1 MIRLLLLATCA
12 NGLRIPA
19 FTRRTALGVAAA
31 GLNIPLTPP
40 PAIAVT
46 APPPSLCDPLV
57 SFVKS
62 AAGQEI
68 ALVGTAHISEES
80 VVLVRRIIQ
89 ELKPD
94 TVMIELDPSRAGKLM
109 ARAGGQ
115 VAVGGD
121 APTSTPAA
129 AAPAAPQKPAT
140 FGMGQVVGRLFK
152 GDFEEAGAQ
161 AVGVGLSSM
170 YKQLD
175 SMGFQSG
182 GEFVAA
188 VEEAD
193 KVGAQILL
201 GDRDARVTVR
211 RLRDALAEVLT
222 MPAPAGGG
230 SKPPPALMAAASNN
244 DFTKE
249 NVMSTMAVLKQRETV
264 RELSAYL
271 KQEVPPLYNALIAER
286 DAYMANSILRSPGRR
301 VVAVVGLAHVDGIE
315 ANVLQGGSRGVK
327 PKACKAV

>member
-12 NGLRIPA
+12 NGLRIPSA

-46 APPPSLCDPLV
+46 ALPPSLCDPLV

-109 ARAGGQ
+109 ARAGSQ

-121 APTSTPAA
+121 APTSTPAAA

-193 KVGAQILL
+193 KV
-201 GDRDARVTVR
+201 ARRSYSAIATRVSPCAACVM
-211 RLRDALAEVLT
+211 RLR
-222 MPAPAGGG
+222 
-230 SKPPPALMAAASNN
+230 
-244 DFTKE
+244 
-249 NVMSTMAVLKQRETV
+249 R
-264 RELSAYL
+264 
-271 KQEVPPLYNALIAER
+271 
-286 DAYMANSILRSPGRR
+286 
-301 VVAVVGLAHVDGIE
+301 
-315 ANVLQGGSRGVK
+315 
-327 PKACKAV
+327 C